1 MYKSLAVASLFFFKS
16 FNFSPQSEV
25 KNSDNRFVSENEKK
39 VQTQSTRPKNVI
51 LMIGDGM
58 GLTQISAGMYMNGNS
73 LNLEQFP
80 VIGLHKTY
88 SGNNLVTDSAA
99 GATAFSCG
107 VKTYNG
113 AVGVDIDTFAVQTI
127 LEESEKNGYATGMV
141 TTSTIVHATPASFL
155 AHQKHREMYEEIAA
169 DMIDTDID
177 FFVGGGKKY
186 FDRRQSDERNLY
198 EELEALDYHVSDY
211 FKENLVACQ
220 IPKSKNFAYF
230 TADNDPLPYSSGR
243 KYLRLASKM
252 AISYLSKQP
261 EGGFFLVIEGAQI
274 DWGGHSNNSDYI
286 VEELIDFDKTIGEV
300 LKFAA
305 QDRETLV
312 IVTADHETGGY
323 SILDG
328 SKMGKLKTAFTTDY
342 HTADM
347 IPVFA
352 YGPGAQ
358 MFGGIYENTAIYKK
372 MRRALGF
379 L

>member
-1 MYKSLAVASLFFFKS
+1 MYKSLAVTSLIF
-16 FNFSPQSEV
+16 FNFLSFTPNLDL
-25 KNSDNRFVSENEKK
+25 NSDTDKVFVDSLGNE
-39 VQTQSTRPKNVI
+39 QNPRPKNII

-58 GLTQISAGMYMNGNS
+58 GITQISAGLYMNGNK

-80 VIGLHKTY
+80 VIGLHKSY
-88 SGNNLVTDSAA
+88 SGNNLITDSAA

-113 AVGVDIDTFAVQTI
+113 AIGVDIDTFAVQTI
-127 LEESEKNGYATGMV
+127 LEEAEENGLATGLV
-141 TTSTIVHATPASFL
+141 STSTVVHATPGSFI

-169 DMIDTDID
+169 DYLKTDID
-177 FFVGGGKKY
+177 FFIGGGKKY
-186 FDRRQSDERNLY
+186 FDRRNSDERDLY
-198 EELEALDYHVSDY
+198 QELVDKDYYVSDY
-211 FKENLVACQ
+211 FKEDLVACQ
-220 IPKSKNFAYF
+220 IPKNKNFAYF
-230 TADNDPLPYSSGR
+230 TADDDPLPYASGR
-243 KYLRLASKM
+243 KYLRLASRM
-252 AISYLSKQP
+252 AISFLRNQP
-261 EGGFFLVIEGAQI
+261 EGGFILVIEGAQI

-286 VEELIDFDKTIGEV
+286 VNELIDFDKTIGEV

-305 QDRETLV
+305 RDRETLV

-328 SKMGKLKTAFTTDY
+328 SKMGELKTAFTTDY
-342 HTADM
+342 HTADL

-352 YGPGAQ
+352 FGPGARL
-358 MFGGIYENTAIYKK
+358 FSGIYENTAIHEK